1 MQSKCRKM
9 QRSQSSCRKA
19 SFCFIMMGIAGQLGG
34 KGMYSH
40 MKAQVN
46 KDTRN
51 RINADT
57 AVKKKNNE
65 PDVVHMMN

>member
-1 MQSKCRKM
+1 
-9 QRSQSSCRKA
+9 
-19 SFCFIMMGIAGQLGG
+19 MMGIAGQLGG

-40 MKAQVN
+40 ITAQVN
-46 KDTRN
+46 KDTSK

-65 PDVVHMMN
+65 PAVVHMMN

>member
-1 MQSKCRKM
+1 
-9 QRSQSSCRKA
+9 
-19 SFCFIMMGIAGQLGG
+19 MMGIAGQLGG

-65 PDVVHMMN
+65 PDVVHDGSKHAGE